1 MRSEIGDVDSV
12 DRVRTKYKG
21 TIEGKRDSS
30 QRRFIIFSFKFQL
43 FQIRR

>member
-1 MRSEIGDVDSV
+1 MRSEIGDVDT